1 MGERGRGLTEN
12 ARHADSLRRLTA
24 RVALGVRPRARSW
37 CAPYP
42 PARGL
47 GARERRARGEAMDGT
62 NETTP
67 PPQRRTARERG
78 RGLAENARRA
88 DSPRRST
95 ARVALG
101 VRPRALSWCAP
112 YPPARGLG
120 ARERR
125 ARGDER
131 DERSW

>member
-47 GARERRARGEAMDGT
+47 GARERRARGDG
-62 NETTP
+62 
-67 PPQRRTARERG
+67 
-78 RGLAENARRA
+78 
-88 DSPRRST
+88 
-95 ARVALG
+95 
-101 VRPRALSWCAP
+101 
-112 YPPARGLG
+112 
-120 ARERR
+120 
-125 ARGDER
+125 R
-131 DERSW
+131 DERNDSKPPTKSGA